1 MREMVLNHASVRT
14 PGSDRDLVVEWLKD
28 VARGMARL
36 VRDKVSR
43 KSLRT
48 KRDFHDT
55 LCLSDYS
62 LYDAFVWLK
71 KQGFRDEH
79 VFLVQLATKMPLL
92 GELGEDVEDR
102 FHACEERTLAGDDGE
117 PLVLCA
123 ITDWITI
130 GFPSE
135 SVWDRDRVTVDFD
148 ELLPGGTIEEAS
160 EDIDQL
166 TRSAHAEPI
175 CTRHRDRLRAG
186 SDPLELWENRQII
199 FPNLLFG
206 PDVEDNL
213 KASSHL
219 FNTIVGKLVSL
230 DQSAG
235 DWRGVGG
242 SEPPWG
248 TKVTRE
254 SDMVMN
260 NPTRR
265 TKRKFRSC
273 RGTQEIFEWHARFG
287 SNGRIHLR
295 FDSNSRKIE
304 IGYIGPHLPL

>member
-1 MREMVLNHASVRT
+1 MVLNHASVRA
-14 PGSDRDLVVEWLKD
+14 PGSGRDSVVEWLKD
-28 VARGMARL
+28 VARGMGRL
-36 VRDKVSR
+36 VRDEVSR

-48 KRDFHDT
+48 KRDFHNT

-62 LYDAFVWLK
+62 LYDAFGWLK
-71 KQGFRDEH
+71 KQGFQEEY
-79 VFLVQLATKMPLL
+79 VFLMGLATKMPLL
-92 GELGEDVEDR
+92 SELGEHVEDR
-102 FHACEERTLAGDDGE
+102 FHACEGRTLPGDDGE

-123 ITDWITI
+123 ITDWIVI

-135 SVWDRDRVTVDFD
+135 SVWDRDRVTVDFN
-148 ELLPGGTIEEAS
+148 ELLPDETIEEAS

-175 CTRHRDRLRAG
+175 CDRHRARLGAG
-186 SDPLELWENRQII
+186 SDPLKLWEKRQAI

-213 KASSHL
+213 KASSNQ

-230 DQSAG
+230 NQSAR
-235 DWRGVGG
+235 DWSDVGG
-242 SEPPWG
+242 SGPPWG
-248 TKVTRE
+248 TKVSRE
-254 SDMVMN
+254 SGTVMN

-287 SNGRIHLR
+287 NNGRIHLR